1 MDQRSVSAAGGHT
14 RRRIL
19 AVLGVLTLLLAGCS
33 KGAGGGGGG
42 GDADNVL
49 TIGTTY
55 YISSLN
61 PFVGI
66 ETQDSTAYSMLYPQL
81 LQYGPG
87 LKLEGD
93 WAESWD
99 ESPDGRTITFKL
111 RDGQWSDGTPLTAED
126 AVWTIET
133 IRKHAKGATA
143 SMAKVLA
150 GVGSAEA
157 PDPRTLVI
165 RYDQPMGPALANLQ
179 QMYVLPKHVWAS
191 HDTGEDGS
199 GLTDFKP
206 EQQLPVVSGG
216 PFTITKYEDKG
227 TTVFTPNPKFYGPKP
242 HASAV
247 ALTFYTNPTAMIAD
261 LKAGRLGFVETVP
274 FKDAAQLKSL
284 QGFTIDSQPGNEVT
298 NFGFNSSDAKKQN
311 RELLDPKLRE
321 AFEYTLPR
329 EQIVSTVFGGEAKPW
344 ADILSGWSGDW
355 VNPKV
360 QPLPND
366 VDKANQILDSLGY
379 PRGTDGVRQV
389 PATTGEH
396 AQPAHPMRYTVI
408 VPNDTDYDGHLQFT
422 LLQSAFEKVGVQ
434 LTEQAGGDGTQAYE
448 LITAPDGKYEDADMF
463 TWYWH
468 PYIDPDFNL
477 GVVTTSELGNNS
489 DTGWSNPAYDALYE
503 KQRTTVDPAARRD
516 LVWQAQAEIAS
527 ARPYVQVVETN
538 LVTANSTG
546 WTGFEPKLFTLGKA
560 YYTSPRRA

>member
-1 MDQRSVSAAGGHT
+1 MDQRPVSAAVGHAG
-14 RRRIL
+14 RRIL
-19 AVLGVLTLLLAGCS
+19 AALAVLTLLLAGCS
-33 KGAGGGGGG
+33 KGAGGGGG
-42 GDADNVL
+42 DTDNVL

-111 RDGQWSDGTPLTAED
+111 REGQWSDGQPLTAED

-133 IRKHAKGATA
+133 IRKHAEGATA

-179 QMYVLPKHVWAS
+179 QMYVLPKHIWAS
-191 HDTGEDGS
+191 QDTGEGGS

-216 PFTITKYEDKG
+216 PFMITKYEDKG
-227 TTVFTPNPKFYGPKP
+227 TTVFTPNPQFYGPKP
-242 HASAV
+242 NAAAV
-247 ALTFYTNPTAMIAD
+247 ALTYYTNPTAMIAD
-261 LKAGRLGFVETVP
+261 LKAGRLAFVETVP
-274 FKDAAQLKSL
+274 FKDAAQLKSMP
-284 QGFTIDSQPGNEVT
+284 GVTINSQPGNEVT
-298 NFGFNSSDAKKQN
+298 NFGFNSNDAKKQN

-321 AFEYTLPR
+321 AFEYALPR

-355 VNPKV
+355 VNPAV
-360 QPLPND
+360 QPLPTD

-379 PRGTDGVRQV
+379 SRGADGVRQV
-389 PATTGEH
+389 PATTGEY
-396 AQPAHPMRYTVI
+396 AQPAHAMRYSVI

-434 LTEQAGGDGTQAYE
+434 LVEQAGGDGTQAYE
-448 LITAPDGKYEDADMF
+448 LITAPDGKYEDADIF

-477 GVVTTSELGNNS
+477 GVVTTSELNNNS

-527 ARPYVQVVETN
+527 ARPYIQIVETN
-538 LVTANSTG
+538 LVTANSNA
-546 WTGFEPKLFTLGKA
+546 WTGFEPTLFTLGKA

>member
-1 MDQRSVSAAGGHT
+1 MDERPVSAGVGRT
-14 RRRIL
+14 GRRIL
-19 AVLGVLTLLLAGCS
+19 AVVAALTLVLSGCS
-33 KGAGGGGGG
+33 KGAGGGGG
-42 GDADNVL
+42 DTDNVL

-66 ETQDSTAYSMLYPQL
+66 ETQDSTVYSMLYPQL

-111 RDGQWSDGTPLTAED
+111 REGQWSDGQPLTAED

-133 IRKHAKGATA
+133 IRKHAEGATA

-179 QMYVLPKHVWAS
+179 QMYVLPKHIWAPQ
-191 HDTGEDGS
+191 DTGEGGS

-216 PFTITKYEDKG
+216 PFMITKYEDKG
-227 TTVFTPNPKFYGPKP
+227 TTVFTPNPQFYGPKP
-242 HASAV
+242 NAAAV
-247 ALTFYTNPTAMIAD
+247 ALTYYTNPTAMIAD
-261 LKAGRLGFVETVP
+261 LKAGRLAFVETVP
-274 FKDAAQLKSL
+274 FKDAAQLKSMP
-284 QGFTIDSQPGNEVT
+284 GVTINSQPGNEVT

-321 AFEYTLPR
+321 AFEYALPR

-355 VNPKV
+355 VNPAV
-360 QPLPND
+360 QPLPTD

-379 PRGTDGVRQV
+379 LRGADGVRQV
-389 PATTGEH
+389 PATTGEY
-396 AQPAHPMRYTVI
+396 AQPAHAMRYSVI

-434 LTEQAGGDGTQAYE
+434 LVEQAGGDGTQAYE

-477 GVVTTSELGNNS
+477 GVVTTSELNNNS

-527 ARPYVQVVETN
+527 ARPYIQIVETN
-538 LVTANSTG
+538 LVTANSNA
-546 WTGFEPKLFTLGKA
+546 WTGFEPTLFTLGKA

>member
-1 MDQRSVSAAGGHT
+1 VSAAGGHT

>member
-1 MDQRSVSAAGGHT
+1 MDERSVSARMGRLG
-14 RRRIL
+14 RRAAVVL
-19 AVLGVLTLLLAGCS
+19 AVLVVLMAGCS
-33 KGAGGGGGG
+33 KGGGTE
-42 GDADNVL
+42 ADKVL

-81 LQYGPG
+81 IQYGPG

-93 WAESWD
+93 WAESWT
-99 ESPDGRTITFKL
+99 ESPDGRAITFKL
-111 RDGQWSDGTPLTAED
+111 HDGQWSDGQPLTAED
-126 AVWTIET
+126 AVWTIDT
-133 IRKHAKGATA
+133 IRKYADGATA

-150 GVGSAEA
+150 GVSSADA
-157 PDPRTLVI
+157 PDPHTLVI
-165 RYDQPMGPALANLQ
+165 HYEQPMGPAMANLE
-179 QMYVLPKHVWAS
+179 QMYVLPEHVWAA
-191 HDTGEDGS
+191 HATAADGS

-206 EQQLPVVSGG
+206 EQQLPVVAGG
-216 PFTITKYEDKG
+216 PFTITKYEEKG
-227 TTVFTPNPKFYGPKP
+227 TTVFTPNEHFYGPKP

-247 ALTFYTNPTAMIAD
+247 ALTYYTNPTALIAD
-261 LKAGRLGFVETVP
+261 LKAGRLAFVDTIP
-274 FKDAAQLKSL
+274 FKDAARL
-284 QGFTIDSQPGNEVT
+284 QSEPGIHLDSQPGNEVT
-298 NFGFNSSDAKKQN
+298 NLGFNSSNAKKQN
-311 RELLDPKLRE
+311 RELLDPRLRE
-321 AFEYTLPR
+321 AFEYALPR
-329 EQIVSTVFGGEAKPW
+329 EQIASTVFGGEAKPW
-344 ADILSGWSGDW
+344 ANILSGWSGDW
-355 VNPKV
+355 INPQV
-360 QPLPND
+360 QPLPTNA
-366 VDKANQILDSLGY
+366 DKANQILDSLGY
-379 PRGTDGVRQV
+379 QRGPDGVRVV
-389 PATTGEH
+389 PATVGEH

-434 LTEQAGGDGTQAYE
+434 LAEQAGGDGTQAYA
-448 LITAPDGKYEDADMF
+448 LITGPDGKYEDTDMF

-477 GVVTTSELGNNS
+477 GVVTTSELTNNS

-516 LVWQAQAEIAS
+516 LVWQAEAEIAK
-527 ARPYVQVVETN
+527 ARPYIQVVEAN

-546 WTGFEPKLFTLGKA
+546 WTGFEPTLFTLGKA

>member
-1 MDQRSVSAAGGHT
+1 MDQRPVSAAVVHLG
-14 RRRIL
+14 RRAV
-19 AVLGVLTLLLAGCS
+19 AVLAVLTLLLAGCS

-42 GDADNVL
+42 DSGNVL
-49 TIGTTY
+49 TVGTTY

-99 ESPDGRTITFKL
+99 ESPDGRVITFKL
-111 RDGQWSDGTPLTAED
+111 RDGQWSDGQPLTAED

-133 IRKHAKGATA
+133 IRKHAEGATA

-179 QMYVLPKHVWAS
+179 QMYVLPKHIWAA
-191 HDTGEDGS
+191 HDTGEGGS

-247 ALTFYTNPTAMIAD
+247 ALTYYTNPTAMIAD

-284 QGFTIDSQPGNEVT
+284 QGVTIDSQPGNEVT

-321 AFEYTLPR
+321 AFEYALPR

-366 VDKANQILDSLGY
+366 VDRANQILDSLGY

-389 PATTGEH
+389 PATTGER

-434 LTEQAGGDGTQAYE
+434 LVEQAGGDGTQAYE

-468 PYIDPDFNL
+468 PYLDPDFNL
-477 GVVTTSELGNNS
+477 GVVTTSELNNNS

-503 KQRTTVDPAARRD
+503 KQRTTVDVAARRD
-516 LVWQAQAEIAS
+516 LVWQAQAEIAN
-527 ARPYVQVVETN
+527 ARPYIQIVETN
-538 LVTANSTG
+538 LVTASSTG
-546 WTGFEPKLFTLGKA
+546 WTGFEPTLFTLGKA

>member
-1 MDQRSVSAAGGHT
+1 MSAARGHMG
-14 RRRIL
+14 RRIL
-19 AVLGVLTLLLAGCS
+19 AILAVLTLLLAGCS
-33 KGAGGGGGG
+33 KGAGGGSGGGG
-42 GDADNVL
+42 GDTDNVL
-49 TIGTTY
+49 TVGTTY

-66 ETQDSTAYSMLYPQL
+66 ETQDSTAYSMVYPQL

-247 ALTFYTNPTAMIAD
+247 ALTYYTNPTAMIAD

-284 QGFTIDSQPGNEVT
+284 QGVTIDSQPGNEVT

-321 AFEYTLPR
+321 AFEYALPR

-355 VNPKV
+355 VNPQV

-366 VDKANQILDSLGY
+366 VDRANQILDALGY

-389 PATTGEH
+389 PATTGER

-434 LTEQAGGDGTQAYE
+434 LVEQAGGDGTQAYE

-468 PYIDPDFNL
+468 PYLDPDFNL
-477 GVVTTSELGNNS
+477 GVVTTSELNNNS

-503 KQRTTVDPAARRD
+503 KQRTTVDVAARRD

-527 ARPYVQVVETN
+527 ARPYIQIVETN
-538 LVTANSTG
+538 LVTASSTG
-546 WTGFEPKLFTLGKA
+546 WTGFEPTLFTLGKA

>member
-1 MDQRSVSAAGGHT
+1 MDERSVSAAVGILG
-14 RRRIL
+14 RRIVAVL
-19 AVLGVLTLLLAGCS
+19 AVLTLALAGCS
-33 KGAGGGGGG
+33 KGSGGG
-42 GDADNVL
+42 GDTDNVL
-49 TIGTTY
+49 TIGTTF
-55 YISSLN
+55 YISTLN

-99 ESPDGRTITFKL
+99 EAPDGRTITFKL
-111 RDGQWSDGTPLTAED
+111 REGKWSDGTPLTAED

-133 IRKHAKGATA
+133 IRKYADGTTA
-143 SMAKVLA
+143 STAKVLA
-150 GVGSAEA
+150 GVASAEA

-165 RYDQPMGPALANLQ
+165 RYDQPMGPALANLE

-191 HDTGEDGS
+191 HDTGEGGS

-227 TTVFTPNPKFYGPKP
+227 TTVFTPNPSFYGPKP

-247 ALTFYTNPTAMIAD
+247 ALTYYTNPTAMIAD

-284 QGFTIDSQPGNEVT
+284 PGVTIDSQPGNEVT

-321 AFEYTLPR
+321 AFEYALPR
-329 EQIVSTVFGGEAKPW
+329 EQIASTVFGGEAKPW

-355 VNPKV
+355 VNPQV

-366 VDKANQILDSLGY
+366 VDKANQILDALGY
-379 PRGTDGVRQV
+379 PRGPDGVRQV
-389 PATTGEH
+389 PATTGDH

-422 LLQSAFEKVGVQ
+422 LLESAFEKVGVQ
-434 LTEQAGGDGTQAYE
+434 LTEQAGGDGTQAYQ

-477 GVVTTSELGNNS
+477 GVVTTSELNNNS

-503 KQRTTVDPAARRD
+503 KQRTTVDLAARRN

-527 ARPYVQVVETN
+527 ARPYIQIVEAN
-538 LVTANSTG
+538 LVTASSTG
-546 WTGFEPKLFTLGKA
+546 WTGFEPTLFTLGKA

>member
-1 MDQRSVSAAGGHT
+1 MDERPVSAAVGILG
-14 RRRIL
+14 RRIVAVL
-19 AVLGVLTLLLAGCS
+19 AVLTLALAGCS
-33 KGAGGGGGG
+33 KGSGGG
-42 GDADNVL
+42 GDTDNVL
-49 TIGTTY
+49 TIGTTF
-55 YISSLN
+55 YISTLN

-99 ESPDGRTITFKL
+99 EAPDGRTITFKL
-111 RDGQWSDGTPLTAED
+111 REGKWSDGTPLTAED

-133 IRKHAKGATA
+133 IRKYADGTTA
-143 SMAKVLA
+143 STAKVLA
-150 GVGSAEA
+150 GVASAEA

-165 RYDQPMGPALANLQ
+165 RYDQPMGPALANLE

-191 HDTGEDGS
+191 HDTGEGGS

-227 TTVFTPNPKFYGPKP
+227 TTVFTPNPSFYGPKP

-247 ALTFYTNPTAMIAD
+247 ALTYYTNPTAMIAD

-284 QGFTIDSQPGNEVT
+284 PGVTIDSQPGNEVT

-321 AFEYTLPR
+321 AFEYALPR
-329 EQIVSTVFGGEAKPW
+329 EQIASTVFGGEAKPW

-355 VNPKV
+355 VNPQV

-366 VDKANQILDSLGY
+366 VDKANQILDALGY
-379 PRGTDGVRQV
+379 PRGPDGVRQV
-389 PATTGEH
+389 PATTGDH

-422 LLQSAFEKVGVQ
+422 LLESAFEKVGVQ
-434 LTEQAGGDGTQAYE
+434 LTEQAGGDGTQAYQ

-477 GVVTTSELGNNS
+477 GVVTTSELNNNS

-503 KQRTTVDPAARRD
+503 KQRTTVDLAARRN

-527 ARPYVQVVETN
+527 ARPYIQIVEAN
-538 LVTANSTG
+538 LVTASSTG
-546 WTGFEPKLFTLGKA
+546 WTGFEPTLFTLGKA